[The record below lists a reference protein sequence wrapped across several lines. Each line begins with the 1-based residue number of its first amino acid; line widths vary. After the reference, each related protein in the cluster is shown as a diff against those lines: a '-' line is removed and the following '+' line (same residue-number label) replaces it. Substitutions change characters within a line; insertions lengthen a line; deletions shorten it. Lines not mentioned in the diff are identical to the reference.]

1 MLTEISIGALI
12 GSEAVVR
19 DCGHVLSGGR
29 FQVSYCRSRDEFL
42 ETVSLNRDSLDCLI
56 IDWATASPS
65 LTQQLA
71 QRAIVMPVVILINSA
86 EQTPPED
93 QLLYHSAEVLLT
105 YHQLDQ
111 LPYHVDAA
119 ISAFL
124 RLAPIRSVAG
134 NELTLGDE
142 SGDAPEH
149 LLVQQQRLLERLK
162 ERLGY
167 LGVYYKRDPQR
178 FLRNLSGSESSKL
191 LNALRGNYREIVLNY
206 FTDPGTLNLSIDSF
220 VNMAFFA
227 DIPVT
232 QIVGIH
238 SDLMDDFSKQLKLE
252 GRADDIL
259 LDYRLT
265 LIDVIAH
272 LCEMYRRSIP
282 RDT

>member
-19 DCGHVLSGGR
+19 DCEHVLSGGR
-29 FQVSYCRSRDEFL
+29 FQVLYCRSRDEFL
-42 ETVSLNRDSLDCLI
+42 ESVNLGRDSLDCLI
-56 IDWATASPS
+56 IDWSVASTS

-71 QRAIVMPVVILINSA
+71 QRAIIMPAVILINSA
-86 EQTPPED
+86 EQMPAED
-93 QLLYHSAEVLLT
+93 ALLYHSAEVLLT

-111 LPYHVDAA
+111 LAYHIDAA
-119 ISAFL
+119 ISQFL
-124 RLAPIRSVAG
+124 RQAPIRSVAG
-134 NELTLGDE
+134 DALLFGDE
-142 SGDAPEH
+142 ASTAPEH
-149 LLVQQQRLLERLK
+149 LLAQQQRLLDRLK

-178 FLRNLSGSESSKL
+178 FLRNLSQAESSKL
-191 LNALRGNYREIVLNY
+191 LNALRGTYREIVLNY
-206 FTDPGTLNLSIDSF
+206 FTDPGTLNISIDSF

-232 QIVGIH
+232 QIVAVH

-282 RDT
+282 RDS